1 MRWLHKHKASGDG
14 APTSTPWCGQQAE
27 QSLVTQLVLLDW
39 PRILFSILA
48 SSWRRGQVLLPP
60 PSKPESSRDLP
71 WSLHQAGFLWD
82 HRAPAASLASV
93 YGALPCCHDA
103 LCCGEHKD
111 VSPHPPRGDLQEEG
125 SREEEDQHSSS
136 S

>member
-1 MRWLHKHKASGDG
+1 MKVSNKDFLELQCRTVLSDGIKRLLSRTVPLFGFYLWESG
-14 APTSTPWCGQQAE
+14 SF
-27 QSLVTQLVLLDW
+27 LLGFH
-39 PRILFSILA
+39 PI
-48 SSWRRGQVLLPP
+48 GQVLLPP

>member
-71 WSLHQAGFLWD
+71 WSLHQC
-82 HRAPAASLASV
+82 V
-93 YGALPCCHDA
+93 YEPGAEGRSRG
-103 LCCGEHKD
+103 GENLKRTLSMEPNRTRD
-111 VSPHPPRGDLQEEG
+111 CDLGHNQK
-125 SREEEDQHSSS
+125 SDT
-136 S
+136 

>member
-1 MRWLHKHKASGDG
+1 MRLERPPRKA
-14 APTSTPWCGQQAE
+14 PLSTQICLAG
-27 QSLVTQLVLLDW
+27 
-39 PRILFSILA
+39 LF
-48 SSWRRGQVLLPP
+48 
-60 PSKPESSRDLP
+60 
-71 WSLHQAGFLWD
+71 QAGFLWD